1 MNFSALV
8 ISCSRATLYSFCLSC
23 CNATNT
29 ELEELLML
37 NKAASQSTSL
47 YQQCSS
53 LRARLMRV
61 HDFPQF
67 FSLALSSEASSSRRS
82 TDPVTQ
88 LWDCFALG
96 VPLCYLY
103 NLLPHPP
110 HRPIDLDV
118 DPESDG
124 VRNLADRDRKRAIA
138 LFNIAVKSLNH
149 GEGLQVRDIW
159 ERENTDGFVKVR
171 IPIDTNT
178 AIYSNRNR
186 SSTW

>member
-1 MNFSALV
+1 MSTAAARKKSVVEMPVAHN
-8 ISCSRATLYSFCLSC
+8 TLR
-23 CNATNT
+23 
-29 ELEELLML
+29 

-47 YQQCSS
+47 YQQSAA
-53 LRARLMRV
+53 LRANLLRV
-61 HDFPQF
+61 HRFHLF
-67 FSLALSSEASSSRRS
+67 FQLSEDNPSQS

-96 VPLCYLY
+96 VSLCYLY
-103 NLLPHPP
+103 NLLPHSQ
-110 HRPIDLDV
+110 HRPIELDV
-118 DPESDG
+118 DPESDS

-171 IPIDTNT
+171 IGARD
-178 AIYSNRNR
+178 YCV
-186 SSTW
+186 